1 MDELERI
8 KNMTPEEQQAY
19 LERLQACE
27 HDCSS
32 CQAECGARVQKPA
45 RLVLV
50 VTGGKG
56 GTGKS
61 TVSVLLARAIRRQGG
76 SAAILDADIA
86 CPGIP
91 ALLGMRDPV
100 LGDMPELRPVES
112 ADGLGVVS
120 MGLISEDPA
129 DPVLWPGKDMAK
141 LAVWLFKDTRWPEGL
156 DVLIVDMPSGAG
168 DIPLEYY
175 TTMPLDCA
183 VAVAE
188 PGEQGGAAL
197 RRAVNLADMLRVPV
211 LGLVENFA
219 GDGLG
224 TAECCAGL
232 PVLATLPE
240 DPALRRACSAGALYG
255 YETDRLDYLA
265 RALLEMGGGAQ

>member
-19 LERLQACE
+19 LETLQACE
-27 HDCSS
+27 HDCST
-32 CQAECGARVQKPA
+32 CQQECSTRVNRPA
-45 RLVLV
+45 RIVLV

-61 TVSVLLARAIRRQGG
+61 VVSVLLAKALVRQGF

-86 CPGIP
+86 CPTIP
-91 ALLGMRDPV
+91 ALLGMREPV

-112 ADGLGVVS
+112 PDGLPVVS
-120 MGLISEDPA
+120 MGIITENPA
-129 DPVLWPGKDMAK
+129 EPVIWPGKDMAK
-141 LAVWLFKDTRWPEGL
+141 LAVWLMKDTKWTPAL

-175 TTMPLDCA
+175 TTMPVDYAL
-183 VAVAE
+183 AVAE
-188 PGEQGGAAL
+188 PGETSSGAL

-211 LGLVENFA
+211 MGIVENFA
-219 GDGLG
+219 EPDMEI
-224 TAECCAGL
+224 A
-232 PVLATLPE
+232 
-240 DPALRRACSAGALYG
+240 RACETIPVVASLLYDPRIRRLASEG
-255 YETDRLDYLA
+255 KLYEYETDAFDYLA
-265 RALLEMGGGAQ
+265 RAVTELR